1 MKRKEVVERLVAD
14 VRNNKR
20 LEKLSIIVRRAHH
33 EAGRPCHAA
42 RAIGIAIQL
51 AYMSSNGTYGYRKLK
66 LGDIRKQ
73 NPRTMELQKDLYV
86 HFARIRLNTIVSN
99 LRELRSQSQED
110 YVKKFFGGG
119 DDNIQQAN

>member
-51 AYMSSNGTYGYRKLK
+51 AYMSSNGTYGYRQLK
-66 LGDIRKQ
+66 LGDTRRL
-73 NPRTMELQKDLYV
+73 NPHTMELPKDLHVY
-86 HFARIRLNTIVSN
+86 FDRIRFNTIISN
-99 LRELRSQSQED
+99 LRELRSQSQEN
-110 YVKKFFGGG
+110 YIKKFFGGD
-119 DDNIQQAN
+119 DDNI